1 MKTSVFLA
9 LSIAFALPCL
19 AGTITYT
26 YDAQHRLVQASY
38 SASEK
43 VFYNYDA
50 AGNVDQHVTITDVK
64 HLENWLLYL
73 ACHSFSDG
81 GFSLLD
87 TVYPAP
93 LLGLRSRSTCEAL
106 AKKVGEGGLVP
117 WETTLLEN
125 SPGENSPG

>member
-1 MKTSVFLA
+1 MRTTLLLMVFVLSASLA
-9 LSIAFALPCL
+9 SAA
-19 AGTITYT
+19 TISYT

-50 AGNVDQHVTITDVK
+50 AGNVDQHVTITDAK
-64 HLENWLLYL
+64 YLESWLLYL
-73 ACHSFSDG
+73 ARHSFGDG

-106 AKKVGEGGLVP
+106 AKKVGEGGLAP
-117 WETTLLEN
+117 WETRWRVVLAAK
-125 SPGENSPG
+125 G